1 MLRRRRC
8 RVCGRWFYPHPRA
21 GGRQHVCSDTACQA
35 ERHRRNCSTWH
46 QGNPGYDRE
55 RRLRQKLQAK
65 APPEAGVAGVLD
77 VDPLGSIDWDTARDA
92 VGLEAAVIIE
102 EICQV
107 LVGYTRD
114 AVRAKPLV
122 ITGKSPQVPGSA
134 ARDAMGP
141 AGPAP

>member
-21 GGRQHVCSDTACQA
+21 GGRQHVCSDKACQA

-55 RRLRQKLQAK
+55 RRLLQKLQAK
-65 APPEAGVAGVLD
+65 APPEEGVAGVLG
-77 VDPLGSIDWDTARDA
+77 VDPLAKIDWDVARDA
-92 VGLEAAVIIE
+92 VGLEPAVIIE
-102 EICQV
+102 EIGKV

-114 AVRAKPLV
+114 AVHSKPLA
-122 ITGKSPQVPGSA
+122 ITGKSPEVPVPA
-134 ARDAMGP
+134 ARDDIGP
-141 AGPAP
+141 AGPSP

>member
-8 RVCGRWFYPHPRA
+8 RVCGRWFSPHPRA
-21 GGRQHVCSDTACQA
+21 RGRQHVCSDAACQA
-35 ERHRRNCSTWH
+35 ERHRRDCASWH
-46 QGNPGYDRE
+46 QENPGYDRE

-65 APPEAGVAGVLD
+65 APPVVGVAGVLG
-77 VDPLGSIDWDTARDA
+77 VDPLGQFDWDSARDA
-92 VGLEAAVIIE
+92 AGLEATVIIE

-114 AVRAKPLV
+114 AAHAKPLV
-122 ITGKSPQVPGSA
+122 ITGENPQVPESA